1 MSRLIDT
8 ESEGKQRNQLTKS
21 ILICIR
27 EFMKQSSADQKSKDL
42 TAFIILALRDIHS
55 GIDPT
60 VEAWEKRGYW
70 VKADRFRM
78 EWRWT
83 ESYAKE
89 LEVALMKDDWG
100 TVAQTAI
107 RIAEKF
113 PNVKVPTRRMSGDF
127 WDRAYCRLTKPA

>member
-8 ESEGKQRNQLTKS
+8 ESEGKQRTHLTKS

-27 EFMKQSSADQKSKDL
+27 EFMKQSRADQKSKDL
-42 TAFIILALRDIHS
+42 TAFIILALRDINS
-55 GIDPT
+55 GIDPS

-83 ESYAKE
+83 KSYADE
-89 LEVALMKDDWG
+89 LETALLKDDWG

-113 PNVKVPTRRMSGDF
+113 PKVKVPVRIMAGDF
-127 WDRAYCRLTKPA
+127 WVNAYDKLTKQA

>member
-8 ESEGKQRNQLTKS
+8 ESEGKQRTHLTKS

-27 EFMKQSSADQKSKDL
+27 EFMKQTSADQKSKDL
-42 TAFIILALRDIHS
+42 TAFIILALRDIDS

-83 ESYAKE
+83 KSCADE
-89 LEVALMKDDWG
+89 LEAALLKDDWG
-100 TVAQTAI
+100 SVAQIAI
-107 RIAEKF
+107 RIAGKF
-113 PNVKVPTRRMSGDF
+113 PNVKVPARRMSGDF
-127 WDRAYCRLTKPA
+127 WENAYFKLTNKA